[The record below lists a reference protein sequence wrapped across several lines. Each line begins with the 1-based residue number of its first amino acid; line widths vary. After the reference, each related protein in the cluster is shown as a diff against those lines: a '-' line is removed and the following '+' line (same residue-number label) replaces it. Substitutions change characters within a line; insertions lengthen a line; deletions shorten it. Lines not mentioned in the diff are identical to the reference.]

1 MLKKA
6 IVNKI
11 LKLDPFA
18 MGIASGFGI
27 NKIFQKGIAKKLV
40 GKSDTLKGLK

>member
-11 LKLDPFA
+11 LKLEPFA
-18 MGIASGFGI
+18 MGIASGFGV
-27 NKIFQKGIAKKLV
+27 NKIFQKGIAKRLV